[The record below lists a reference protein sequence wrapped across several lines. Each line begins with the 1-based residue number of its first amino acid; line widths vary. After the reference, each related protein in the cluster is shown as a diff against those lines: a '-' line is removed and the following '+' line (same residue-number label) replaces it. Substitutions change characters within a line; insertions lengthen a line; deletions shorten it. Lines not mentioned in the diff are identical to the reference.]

1 MARACHHNRPRGSTV
16 LTLQPRQ
23 RVGHD
28 ILLARHGN
36 HISQMRLDRANDR
49 VIALLDDGSVD
60 TAPNRI
66 SPLLE
71 MPETFRSLLCTDWRS
86 ILLAGSVMLTVGLV
100 AGVIAMGMM
109 GGLGEAELHQIAISY
124 PAY

>member
-1 MARACHHNRPRGSTV
+1 M

-36 HISQMRLDRANDR
+36 HISQMRLDRENDR

-71 MPETFRSLLCTDWRS
+71 MPETFRSLLCNDWRS
-86 ILLAGSVMLTVGLV
+86 ILLAGAVMLTVGLV
-100 AGVIAMGMM
+100 AMVIAMGMM